1 MKIPF
6 SYQAFSALLP
16 DETRAIAYYTEQH
29 WTYCPDC
36 NIRLTRPSLQW
47 NV

>member
-29 WTYCPDC
+29 WTYFPTVISGSHD
-36 NIRLTRPSLQW
+36 L
-47 NV
+47 